1 MTTPQSD
8 FPLTEGI
15 GIFVGI
21 VAWDLLADGHMD
33 IIKAAAIALPCSLI
47 WFAVRRWRIRSR
59 NKQQ

>member
-21 VAWDLLADGHMD
+21 VAWDLLADGHME

-47 WFAVRRWRIRSR
+47 WYGVRRWRIRSK

>member
-21 VAWDLLADGHMD
+21 VAWDLLADGHME

-47 WFAVRRWRIRSR
+47 WYGVRRWRIRSR

>member
-21 VAWDLLADGHMD
+21 VAWDLLADGHME
-33 IIKAAAIALPCSLI
+33 IIKAAALALPCSLI
-47 WFAVRRWRIRSR
+47 WYGVRRWRIRSK